1 MEVTT
6 VKKRI
11 AILAAAAVLLVTGC
25 SAEEV
30 ASNLVNR
37 SSPTEAPAT
46 EAAPTATPGPK
57 ETVLALKETGTIGD
71 WEVCVK
77 KASVK
82 NKITNGKYRYFKPT
96 KGKTY
101 IVFDLSVKNNGTKE
115 GDFLP
120 RVGLKNKMVQA
131 ILVDANEEEYKPIQ
145 LLAYDKDI
153 VTKSIKPSKKK
164 TGIVVFEVPK
174 KVGKDKDNLE
184 LQLGTM
190 QEKLLYSV
198 GK

>member
-1 MEVTT
+1 MR
-6 VKKRI
+6 KGI
-11 AILAAAAVLLVTGC
+11 ALFMICASLIVTGC
-25 SAEEV
+25 SAGEV
-30 ASNLVNR
+30 ADTLSNN
-37 SSPTEAPAT
+37 SSSTEAPAT
-46 EAAPTATPGPK
+46 QAAPTATPGPK
-57 ETVLALKETGTIGD
+57 ETVLALKETGTVGD
-71 WEVCVK
+71 WEICVK

-82 NKITNGKYRYFKPT
+82 NKITNGKYRYFKPA

-101 IVFDLSVKNNGTKE
+101 VVFNLSVKNNGTKE
-115 GDFLP
+115 EDFLP

-131 ILVDANEEEYKPIQ
+131 ILVDTEDTEYKPMQ

-153 VTKSIKPSKKK
+153 VTKSIKPAKEKS
-164 TGIVVFEVPK
+164 GILVFEVPK

-184 LQLGTM
+184 LQLGTT

>member
-1 MEVTT
+1 MVCASL
-6 VKKRI
+6 I
-11 AILAAAAVLLVTGC
+11 VTGC

-30 ASNLVNR
+30 ANKLNSG
-37 SSPTEAPAT
+37 STTTEAPAT
-46 EAAPTATPGPK
+46 EATPTATPGPK
-57 ETVLALKETGTIGD
+57 ETVLALKETGTVGD
-71 WEVCVK
+71 WEICVK
-77 KASVK
+77 KAAVK
-82 NKITNGKYRYFKPT
+82 SKIMDGKIRYFKPT

-101 IVFDLSVKNNGTKE
+101 VVFDLSVKNNGTKKE
-115 GDFLP
+115 EFLP

-184 LQLGTM
+184 LQIGTM

>member
-1 MEVTT
+1 MR
-6 VKKRI
+6 KGI
-11 AILAAAAVLLVTGC
+11 ALCMVCASLIVSGC
-25 SAEEV
+25 SAEKV
-30 ASNLVNR
+30 VDKLNNGSTVTA
-37 SSPTEAPAT
+37 APAT

-57 ETVLALKETGTIGD
+57 ETVLALKESGTIGD

-101 IVFDLSVKNNGTKE
+101 VVFNLSVKNNGAKE
-115 GDFLP
+115 EDFLP
-120 RVGLKNKMVQA
+120 RVGLKNEMVQA
-131 ILVDANEEEYKPIQ
+131 ILVDTEETEYKPMQ

-153 VTKSIKPSKKK
+153 VTKTIKPSKKK
-164 TGIVVFEVPK
+164 SGILVFEVPK

-184 LQLGTM
+184 LQIGTT